1 MKLKQIKFFSLE
13 DNLEEKKKTVKEED
27 AVAKAYITANGK
39 LVLPLATLQQL
50 GISTDGTR
58 FKIGVEANKRNFKGL
73 YLIPDQSIQAPS
85 FELTKI
91 GKGYTLLLKGI
102 FQKLSLDFKN
112 THYQFEIKPVELS
125 GEAGFYAKLIEQSA
139 RVSEVGESNG

>member
-1 MKLKQIKFFSLE
+1 MKPKQIKFFSLE
-13 DNLEEKKKTVKEED
+13 DNLEEKKKPFKEEK

-50 GISTDGTR
+50 GISTDGAC
-58 FKIGVEANKRNFKGL
+58 FKIGVEANKRSFKGL

-102 FQKLSLDFKN
+102 FQKLGLDFKN
-112 THYQFEIKPVELS
+112 TQYQFEIKPVELP
-125 GEAGFYAKLIEQSA
+125 GETGFFAKLTEQNA
-139 RVSEVGESNG
+139 RVSEEGLSDE

>member
-1 MKLKQIKFFSLE
+1 MKPKQIKFFSLE
-13 DNLEEKKKTVKEED
+13 DNLEEKKKSVKEEV

-58 FKIGVEANKRNFKGL
+58 FKVGVEANKRSFKGL
-73 YLIPDQSIQAPS
+73 YLIPEQSIQAPS

-91 GKGYTLLLKGI
+91 GKGYSLQLKGI
-102 FQKLSLDFKN
+102 FQKLELDYKN
-112 THYQFEIKPVELS
+112 LDYQFEIKPVEIP
-125 GEAGFYAKLIEQSA
+125 GEIGFFAKLFVAGNRSH
-139 RVSEVGESNG
+139 G